1 MLRIVKL
8 FGNFIVTIMLP
19 KTMKQIYGLAVLG
32 IIMTSPVRAE
42 PGLIIAYPKGE
53 QKTTANTIFLL
64 GSAPPNSPVFINGI
78 PVVNRSSQG
87 HFAPSLPLQVGENI
101 FTIKYE
107 NQETKIKVIRTSA
120 EIPQPSGVAFVP
132 GSLRPGVDV
141 AKRPGDL
148 VCFAAIA
155 PQNAN
160 VAVVLGEVNIPLIS
174 SAEVINLPDNKAVLT
189 NTNSPIKDSQEAGI
203 GYYQGCAMATAAG
216 ELGEPKFQLTLNG
229 ETISQMGTGKITILS
244 PTDFEIAEVKVV
256 EGTTRTG
263 PSTDYSRLTPLPKG
277 TKAVII
283 GREGE
288 WVKLDYGV
296 WIKAAEV
303 QIYQDKI
310 PLKSII
316 RSVTSRQVG
325 DWTEVY
331 FPLENPVPMSIQ
343 QGDNTFTLTL
353 YNTTAQTDTIK
364 FDDDPLISRL
374 DWQQNTPEQLQYIFN
389 LKTGQQWG
397 YKLRYEGTTL
407 VLSLRHPPQ
416 KKSKEKS
423 VDQPLNGMK
432 ILIDPGHGGPED
444 GGAIGPTGAR
454 EKDVALTVSKLLRN
468 ELIKRGAT
476 VVMTRETDVDLDLPP
491 RVAMIQKEEPTLS
504 ISLHYN
510 ALPDYGNAEKTQ
522 GVGMFWYHPQAHS
535 LAVFLH
541 NYLVADLDRPSYGVF
556 WNNLA
561 LTRPTV
567 TPSILMELGFMINPK
582 EFEWIMDEEAQVK
595 LANSIAQGI
604 TEWFSLNTGN

>member
-1 MLRIVKL
+1 MLRIVNL
-8 FGNFIVTIMLP
+8 LSNFIVTYMLP
-19 KTMKQIYGLAVLG
+19 KTMKQIYGLAILG
-32 IIMTSPVRAE
+32 LIMTSPVRAE
-42 PGLIIAYPKGE
+42 PGLIIAYPKRE
-53 QKTTANTIFLL
+53 QTTTANTIFLL
-64 GSAPPNSPVFINGI
+64 GSAPPNSPVFINGMPI
-78 PVVNRSSQG
+78 ANRSSQG

-101 FTIKYE
+101 FTIKSE
-107 NQETKIKVIRTSA
+107 NQETKIKVIRTA
-120 EIPQPSGVAFVP
+120 AQTPQPRGVAFVP
-132 GSLRPGVDV
+132 DSLKPGVDV

-155 PQNAN
+155 PQNAK
-160 VAVVLGEVNIPLIS
+160 VEVVLGEVNIPLIS
-174 SAEVINLPDNKAVLT
+174 SKEVINLPDNKAVLT
-189 NTNSPIKDSQEAGI
+189 NTNSPIKSSQEEGI

-216 ELGEPKFQLTLNG
+216 ELGQPKFQLTLQG

-244 PTDFEIAEVKVV
+244 PTDFEIAEVKVM

-277 TKAVII
+277 TKAAII

-288 WVKLDYGV
+288 WLKLDYGV

-303 QIYQDKI
+303 QIYKDTI
-310 PLKSII
+310 PPKSLI
-316 RSVTSRQVG
+316 RSVTSRQIG

-364 FDDDPLISRL
+364 FDDNPLISRL

-416 KKSKEKS
+416 EKSKEKS
-423 VDQPLNGMK
+423 LNKPLNGMK

-454 EKDVALTVSKLLRN
+454 EKDVALKVSQLLRN

-476 VVMTRETDVDLDLPP
+476 VVMTRETDLDLDLPP

-510 ALPDYGNAEKTQ
+510 ALPDHGNAEKTQ

-582 EFEWIMDEEAQVK
+582 EFEWIMDEEEQVK